1 MSNSADAR
9 PGGLADRGRMT
20 YVQTING
27 NGDPEGYL
35 NVVDRVQAHADGLL
49 ARYAGMN
56 DRGLAITSVWESK
69 VHADRFTVDHL
80 MPAIR
85 DIVGDAM
92 DDGPPPTIIDYSTFE
107 EFHVPQSAAS
117 ASGG

>member
-1 MSNSADAR
+1 MRVGAR
-9 PGGLADRGRMT
+9 IVDGGRMT

-27 NGDPEGYL
+27 NGDQEGYL
-35 NVVDRVQAHADGLL
+35 KVVERVQAHADGLI

-85 DIVGDAM
+85 DIIGDAL
-92 DDGPPPTIIDYSTFE
+92 DDGPPATMIDYSTFE
-107 EFHVPQSAAS
+107 EFHAPAS
-117 ASGG
+117 AGTT

>member
-1 MSNSADAR
+1 
-9 PGGLADRGRMT
+9 MT

-35 NVVDRVQAHADGLL
+35 NVVERVQAHSDGLL
-49 ARYAGMN
+49 ARYAGIN
-56 DRGLAITSVWESK
+56 DRGLAITSIWESK

-80 MPAIR
+80 MPALR

-92 DDGPPPTIIDYSTFE
+92 DDGPPATMIDFTTFE
-107 EFHVPQSAAS
+107 EFQAPPAS
-117 ASGG
+117 